1 MGKDVR
7 FHGYVSVQS
16 RGVLA
21 LPRELRERMHLDD
34 PGAQIELIEREDG
47 VIEMRPQMAV
57 PVSQRWFWTPQW
69 QERERGAEEDI
80 SGGRVTRF
88 DDAESFLDALPD
100 G

>member
-7 FHGYVSVQS
+7 FHGFVSVQS

-21 LPRELRERMHLDD
+21 LPRELSERMHLDD

-57 PVSQRWFWTPQW
+57 PVSQRWFWASPW
-69 QERERGAEEDI
+69 HEREREAEEDV
-80 SGGRVTRF
+80 SGGRATRF
-88 DDAESFLDALPD
+88 VDAESFLDALPD

>member
-7 FHGYVSVQS
+7 FHGYVSVQA
-16 RGVLA
+16 RGVVA
-21 LPRELRERMHLDD
+21 LPRELRERMHLET

-57 PVSQRWFWTPQW
+57 PVSQLWFWSEQW
-69 QERERGAEEDI
+69 QEREREAEEDI
-80 SGGRVTRF
+80 SHDRMTRF

-100 G
+100 

>member
-16 RGVLA
+16 RGVVA

-57 PVSQRWFWTPQW
+57 PVSQRWFWTTQW
-69 QERERGAEEDI
+69 QEREREADDDI
-80 SGGRVTRF
+80 TRGRVTRF
-88 DDAESFLDALPD
+88 DDADSLLDTLPD
-100 G
+100 

>member
-1 MGKDVR
+1 MR

-16 RGVLA
+16 RGVVA

-34 PGAQIELIEREDG
+34 PGAQIELIEREDE

-57 PVSQRWFWTPQW
+57 PGSQRWFWTTQW
-69 QERERGAEEDI
+69 QARERAAEEDV
-80 SGGRVTRF
+80 SQDRLTRF

-100 G
+100 